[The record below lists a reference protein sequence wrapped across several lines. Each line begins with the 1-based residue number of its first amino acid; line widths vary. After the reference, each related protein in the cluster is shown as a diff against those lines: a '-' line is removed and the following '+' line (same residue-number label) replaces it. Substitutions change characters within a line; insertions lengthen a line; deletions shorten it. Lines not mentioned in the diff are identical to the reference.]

1 MRKAI
6 LLSCLAFGLKLSAQ
20 RPDSIRIFSQQE
32 RNELKSKVQ
41 IGLSG
46 GFLSNKSDQTL
57 VNIRPEIS
65 FGRSLRMLLAPSF
78 YWTPWNNADS
88 LKTTYLLAG
97 LAGQHII
104 NGFLVQGKMMTNI
117 NKGRSNFQIAA
128 GMGIPLSEKAWF
140 RFEYTVQLEQRSRFS
155 GDMLSAGLLFS
166 LH

>member
-1 MRKAI
+1 
-6 LLSCLAFGLKLSAQ
+6 
-20 RPDSIRIFSQQE
+20 
-32 RNELKSKVQ
+32 
-41 IGLSG
+41 
-46 GFLSNKSDQTL
+46 
-57 VNIRPEIS
+57 
-65 FGRSLRMLLAPSF
+65 MLLAPSL

-104 NGFLVQGKMMTNI
+104 NGFLIQGKMMTNI
-117 NKGRSNFQIAA
+117 NRGRSNFQIAA

-155 GDMLSAGLLFS
+155 GNILSAGLLFS